1 MEDKL
6 LKKLSLRQKSIK
18 DLIKRLAVFK
28 RTLKQWFYFA
38 GLRYLQT
45 HKLNNAQEEFLE
57 DFTDFLVEY
66 MDNTDTDEFFKRKE
80 LTSNKIK

>member
-1 MEDKL
+1 M

-18 DLIKRLAVFK
+18 DLAERVIVFK

-45 HKLNNAQEEFLE
+45 HKLNDFQETLLE
-57 DFTDFLVEY
+57 EFTDFIIKY
-66 MDNTDTDEFFKRKE
+66 MDSIDTEEFYKREE
-80 LTSNKIK
+80 LTSVKVK